1 MALVIMDA
9 GYRIQ
14 TPVDSEFPVQG
25 LQGLAGAKASH
36 DSAGLERR
44 MDADGLHFTQM
55 MERAKPKTQ
64 DTPSDRDAYEQPT
77 YDAAAQKEH
86 QESHTGG
93 LTADKI
99 MSQPVHT
106 LHREES
112 FQAAWDRMQVLGVN
126 HLVVVDQTERPIG
139 MISAVDIREHGVSSP
154 VSIANFVSERLIAA
168 SPDTLVSEL
177 ALACVDQDINAIPI
191 MEADQLVGIVTRSD
205 LLRLVITGQ
214 HLERWA

>member
-25 LQGLAGAKASH
+25 AQALTAAKPGH
-36 DSAGLERR
+36 DSSGLERR
-44 MDADGLHFTQM
+44 MDADGMHFTQM
-55 MERAKPKTQ
+55 MERSKPKTVRNQ
-64 DTPSDRDAYEQPT
+64 SDQEAYQQPT
-77 YDAAAQKEH
+77 YEPPHQKTPSEP
-86 QESHTGG
+86 QSG
-93 LTADKI
+93 LTAEKI

-106 LHREES
+106 LHREQS
-112 FQAAWDRMQVLGVN
+112 FQAAWDRMSVLGVN
-126 HLVVVDQTERPIG
+126 HLVVIDQEDRPVG
-139 MISAVDIREHGVSSP
+139 MISASDVREHGINSP

-168 SPDTLVSEL
+168 SPDTLVTEL
-177 ALACVDQDINAIPI
+177 ALACVEEGINAIPI
-191 MEADQLVGIVTRSD
+191 MENNALVGIVTRSD